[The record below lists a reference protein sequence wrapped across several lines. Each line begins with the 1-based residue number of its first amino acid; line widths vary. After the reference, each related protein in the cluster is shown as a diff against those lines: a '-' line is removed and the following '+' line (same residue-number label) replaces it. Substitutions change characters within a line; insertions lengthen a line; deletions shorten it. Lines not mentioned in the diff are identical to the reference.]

1 MQKSLEP
8 TLSSRW
14 FILWRFLQ
22 PVQSLFLNVQM
33 SGKRPSTQ
41 PNVDSSCSKRSR
53 HDSTL
58 DQKPCTS
65 SEFNSTLSS
74 SPSTSKD
81 SGGPT
86 IKSDQPLPLNG
97 VRDLG
102 QYVNSNVFGDLKKMP
117 NAYPIES
124 VEFRERKFKTVMCR
138 LWLLDGFCSFG
149 DDCRFAHGDHELRP
163 LPFRNPIIG
172 NPKYK
177 TRPCFNYVEYGV
189 CTYGHRC
196 LFVHKSANEDFKA
209 MVRAQEKLNDT
220 QQEQPTTSSNQPATQ
235 IHPTAATIPF
245 AVHNLPMTSAVNAL
259 HQLAMNNNQGLQPGF
274 RSISQP
280 TIVQLNPWAPLE
292 ARSPAPTGRLNGR
305 WGEKE
310 NGKLNDSCYDDM
322 LNWLECE
329 RQKMAGELFEGR

>member
-1 MQKSLEP
+1 
-8 TLSSRW
+8 
-14 FILWRFLQ
+14 
-22 PVQSLFLNVQM
+22 M

-41 PNVDSSCSKRSR
+41 QNVDSSCSKRSR

-65 SEFNSTLSS
+65 SEFNSTFTS
-74 SPSTSKD
+74 SPLTSKE
-81 SGGPT
+81 SGGQT
-86 IKSDQPLPLNG
+86 VKSDQPLLLNG

-102 QYVNSNVFGDLKKMP
+102 QYVNSNVFGDLKRMT

-124 VEFRERKFKTVMCR
+124 AEFHERKFKTVMCR

-149 DDCRFAHGDHELRP
+149 DECRFAHGDHELRP
-163 LPFRNPIIG
+163 MPFRNPIIG

-196 LFVHKSANEDFKA
+196 LFVHKSANEDIKA
-209 MVRAQEKLNDT
+209 MVRAQEKLNAT
-220 QQEQPTTSSNQPATQ
+220 QHVQEQTAISSNQPITQ
-235 IHPTAATIPF
+235 IQPTAATFPF
-245 AVHNLPMTSAVNAL
+245 AVHNLPMTPAVNAL
-259 HQLAMNNNQGLQPGF
+259 HQSFMNSNQQLPLSFPSILQPN
-274 RSISQP
+274 
-280 TIVQLNPWAPLE
+280 IVQSNPWAPLE
-292 ARSPAPTGRLNGR
+292 VHSPAPSGQLNGR
-305 WGEKE
+305 LGEKE